1 MHSMPRKTE
10 TFQVEVSELILD
22 DLRHRLLQ
30 TRWPGEIEGSDWDY
44 GTNLSYVKELCEY
57 WRTTY
62 DWRKHE
68 SRINSFNNL
77 ITDISDLKI
86 HFIWEKGKGPNPIP
100 LVITHGW
107 PSTFTEMLDVIPMLT
122 DPTAYG
128 GDANDSFDV
137 VVPSLPGYGF
147 SGKPHA
153 KGMDVKNI
161 ASIWVELMKD
171 VLGYEWFVGQGGDWG
186 ASITTALAANYPAV
200 TKGIHLTMGVTATDV
215 PDGEILTEDEK
226 KFLEHRK
233 WWQEKEGAYGHLH
246 RTKPQTLSY
255 GLNDS
260 PSGLAAWIVEKWR
273 SWSDCGGDLETRF
286 SKDQLL
292 THITI
297 YWVTQTIESSI
308 RLYYES
314 ANSTPLVRWGDKINI
329 PTSFAYFPVEI
340 SYPPKEWL
348 EKFFDLR
355 RFTKMGSGGH
365 FSATEEP
372 LKLVEDIRDSFRF
385 LR

>member
-1 MHSMPRKTE
+1 MSSTPQKTDSFDVKVPE
-10 TFQVEVSELILD
+10 SILA
-22 DLRHRLLQ
+22 DLRERLLQ
-30 TRWPGEIEGSDWDY
+30 TRWPGEIQESGWDY
-44 GTNLSYVKELCEY
+44 GSNLSYVRELCEY
-57 WRTTY
+57 WRTSY
-62 DWRKHE
+62 DWRRQE
-68 SRINSFNNL
+68 SKINSFNNL
-77 ITDISDLKI
+77 TTIISDLKI
-86 HFIWEKGKGPNPIP
+86 HFILEKGKGPNPIP

-107 PSTFTEMLDVIPMLT
+107 PSTFAEMLDVIPMLT
-122 DPTAYG
+122 DPAAHG
-128 GDANDSFDV
+128 GDATDSFDV

-147 SGKPHA
+147 SGKPDS
-153 KGMDVKNI
+153 KGMDVRNI

-171 VLGYEWFVGQGGDWG
+171 VLGYEWFVAQGGDWG
-186 ASITTALAANYPAV
+186 ASITTALAANYPEV
-200 TKGIHLTMGVTATDV
+200 TKAIHLTMGATATDV
-215 PDGEILTEDEK
+215 PNGEILTEDEN
-226 KFLEHRK
+226 KFLNHKK
-233 WWQEKEGAYGHLH
+233 WWQENEGAYGHLH

-260 PSGLAAWIVEKWR
+260 PAGLAAWIVEKWR
-273 SWSDCGGDLETRF
+273 SWSDCGGDLESRF

-314 ANSTPLVRWGDKINI
+314 AQSPPLVGWGDKIDV
-329 PTSFAYFPVEI
+329 PTAFASFPVEI

-355 RFTKMGSGGH
+355 RFTKMSSGGH

-372 LKLVEDIRDSFRF
+372 SRLVEDIRDSFRF

>member
-1 MHSMPRKTE
+1 MNSTPRKTE
-10 TFQVEVSELILD
+10 TFHVEVPEAMLD
-22 DLRHRLLQ
+22 DLRDRLIQ
-30 TRWPGEIEGSDWDY
+30 TRWVGEIEGSDWDY
-44 GTNLSYVKELCEY
+44 GANLSYVKELCEY
-57 WRTTY
+57 WKTTY

-68 SRINSFNNL
+68 AKINSFNNL
-77 ITDISDLKI
+77 TTDISDLKI

-107 PSTFTEMLDVIPMLT
+107 PSTFAEMLDVIPMLT
-122 DPTAYG
+122 DPATHG
-128 GDANDSFDV
+128 GDPKDSFDV

-147 SGKPHA
+147 SGKPHSN
-153 KGMDVKNI
+153 GMDVRNI
-161 ASIWVELMKD
+161 ASIWVELMQD
-171 VLGYEWFVGQGGDWG
+171 VLGYEWFVAQGGDWG
-186 ASITTALAANYPAV
+186 ASITTALAAEYPSV
-200 TKGIHLTMGVTATDV
+200 TKGIHLTMGPTSTDV
-215 PDGEILTEDEK
+215 PDGEILSEDEK
-226 KFLEHRK
+226 RFLEHRK
-233 WWQEKEGAYGHLH
+233 WWQENEGAYGHLH

-260 PSGLAAWIVEKWR
+260 PAGLAAWIVEKWR
-273 SWSDCGGDLETRF
+273 SWSDCGGDLGSRF

-314 ANSTPLVRWGDKINI
+314 ANSTPLVKWGDKINV
-329 PTSFAYFPVEI
+329 PTAFASFPVEI
-340 SYPPKEWL
+340 SYPPREWL
-348 EKFFDLR
+348 EKFFNLK
-355 RFTKMGSGGH
+355 RFTKMTSGGH

-372 LKLVEDIRDSFRF
+372 SKLVEDIRDSFRF

>member
-1 MHSMPRKTE
+1 MSSTPQKTDPFNVKVPE
-10 TFQVEVSELILD
+10 SILA
-22 DLRHRLLQ
+22 DLRERLLQ
-30 TRWPGEIEGSDWDY
+30 TRWPGEIQESGWDY
-44 GTNLSYVKELCEY
+44 GSNLSYVRELCEY
-57 WRTTY
+57 WRTNY
-62 DWRKHE
+62 DWRRQE

-77 ITDISDLKI
+77 TTIISDLRI

-107 PSTFTEMLDVIPMLT
+107 PSTFAEMLDVIPMLT
-122 DPTAYG
+122 DPAAHG
-128 GDANDSFDV
+128 GDPTDSFDV

-147 SGKPHA
+147 SGKPDA
-153 KGMDVKNI
+153 RGMDVRNI
-161 ASIWVELMKD
+161 ASIWVKLMKD
-171 VLGYEWFVGQGGDWG
+171 VLGYEGFVAQGGDWG
-186 ASITTALAANYPAV
+186 ASITTALAANYPEV
-200 TKGIHLTMGVTATDV
+200 TKAIHLTMGATATDV
-215 PDGEILTEDEK
+215 PGGEILTDDEN
-226 KFLEHRK
+226 KFLTHKK
-233 WWQEKEGAYGHLH
+233 WWQENEGAYGHLQ

-260 PSGLAAWIVEKWR
+260 PAGLAAWIVEKWR
-273 SWSDCGGDLETRF
+273 SWSDCGGDLESRF

-314 ANSTPLVRWGDKINI
+314 AQSPPLVGWRDKIDV
-329 PTSFAYFPVEI
+329 PTAFASFPVEI

-355 RFTKMGSGGH
+355 RFTKMPSGGH

-372 LKLVEDIRDSFRF
+372 SRLVEDIRDSFRF

>member
-1 MHSMPRKTE
+1 MNYSPRKTE
-10 TFQVEVSELILD
+10 SFDVKVPESILA
-22 DLRHRLLQ
+22 DLRNRLHQ
-30 TRWPGEIEGSDWDY
+30 TRWPGEIQESGWDY
-44 GTNLSYVKELCEY
+44 GSNLSYVKELCEY
-57 WRTTY
+57 WETEY
-62 DWRKHE
+62 NWRQHE

-77 ITDISDLKI
+77 VTDIAGLNI
-86 HFIWEKGKGPNPIP
+86 HFIYEKGKGPSPVP

-107 PSTFTEMLDVIPMLT
+107 PSTFAEMLDVIPMLT
-122 DPTAYG
+122 DPVSYG
-128 GDANDSFDV
+128 GDAKDSFDV

-147 SGKPHA
+147 SGKPA
-153 KGMDVKNI
+153 KKGMDVRNV
-161 ASIWVELMKD
+161 ASIWSELMKD
-171 VLGYEWFVGQGGDWG
+171 VLGYEWFVAQGGDWG
-186 ASITTALAANYPAV
+186 ASVTTALAANYPEL
-200 TKGIHLTMGVTATDV
+200 TKGIHLTMGVAATDV
-215 PDGEILTEDEK
+215 PDGEILTENEK
-226 KFLEHRK
+226 KFLDHRK
-233 WWQEKEGAYGHLH
+233 WWQENEGAYGHLH

-260 PSGLAAWIVEKWR
+260 PAGLAAWIVEKWR
-273 SWSDCGGDLETRF
+273 SWSDCDGDLESRF

-314 ANSTPLVRWGDKINI
+314 AHSSPLVEWGEKINV
-329 PTSFAYFPVEI
+329 PTAFASFPVEI
-340 SYPPKEWL
+340 SYPPEEWL
-348 EKFFDLR
+348 RKFFDLR
-355 RFTKMGSGGH
+355 RFTKMPSGGH